1 MAEKWNLFIRLK
13 LINISLRHHRSFTAA
28 AAHQARQPPIRAFY
42 NLSPACL
49 LLCADVHHL
58 TKHGRTEGM
67 VARELCHT
75 AKVENAER
83 CGETLRV
90 IWCQVKSIREKRRR
104 RGDFFPPPLF
114 IFYTWFLW
122 TNRPPPIILS
132 QILVYVLLVKLPS
145 PTLSPLSVCVLLF
158 PSPPLRFSFPPQFN
172 VRPFVPCLRHWF
184 YVAVIIILLALLP
197 LVQFPRKVRSGGHHT
212 NIRHSSIR
220 HDDMVLFQTG
230 FRVDTVNVLIV
241 GMRI

>member
-1 MAEKWNLFIRLK
+1 MRWN
-13 LINISLRHHRSFTAA
+13 
-28 AAHQARQPPIRAFY
+28 
-42 NLSPACL
+42 PAS
-49 LLCADVHHL
+49 D
-58 TKHGRTEGM
+58 M
-67 VARELCHT
+67 MSS
-75 AKVENAER
+75 KVDP
-83 CGETLRV
+83 
-90 IWCQVKSIREKRRR
+90 REKATKRR
-104 RGDFFPPPLF
+104 FFPASAVYILHMISYDKSPS
-114 IFYTWFLW
+114 
-122 TNRPPPIILS
+122 PINLS

-158 PSPPLRFSFPPQFN
+158 PSPPLRFSFPPRFN

-197 LVQFPRKVRSGGHHT
+197 LVQIPRKVRSGGHHT

-220 HDDMVLFQTG
+220 HDDTVLFQTG